1 MDAPLH
7 IARHV
12 SLEITPVTE
21 RSVPV
26 ESSKTEGARCKEV
39 DSKFQTGAN
48 GSGDR
53 VSTAALYITLTV
65 LQKVPK
71 DTVHCCIT
79 LKAEKER
86 GCDIYSVHLCIGL
99 HPAYNWDLQLWHF
112 DLTPPILE

>member
-39 DSKFQTGAN
+39 DSKFETGAN

-79 LKAEKER
+79 LKAEKEKEAVTFIQYICALACILLIT
-86 GCDIYSVHLCIGL
+86 GIYSYGTLI
-99 HPAYNWDLQLWHF
+99 
-112 DLTPPILE
+112 